1 MRPSVAPGPSQP
13 TPPSSPSTQP
23 GSMPSA
29 ISPNP
34 LPMLQLETK
43 TSMVL
48 AILCRDREEIFLPAR
63 NFTRPP
69 CFVGA
74 PSECWIFQPCEQFYK
89 GSHVPGPTLHPGN
102 RRPHSR
108 VEMASGLVLHMAAEV

>member
-1 MRPSVAPGPSQP
+1 MRPSAAPWPLP
-13 TPPSSPSTQP
+13 THTTSSPSTQP

-34 LPMLQLETK
+34 LPTLQLETK

-48 AILCRDREEIFLPAR
+48 AIFCRDREKILLPAH

-69 CFVGA
+69 CFLGA

-89 GSHVPGPTLHPGN
+89 GSHSVPREQVAAQQSRNGLWVSST
-102 RRPHSR
+102 HSC
-108 VEMASGLVLHMAAEV
+108 